1 MAEETLVEFIDPLTI
16 PQGKGPKGKG
26 LSLEGQFDSALC
38 DELASRFGFVS
49 VSHVSYQ
56 LTIKLISKD
65 CWALSGTIDVRLTQ
79 SCVASFEPVKE
90 AFKAEIYERFVTNFE
105 ENEEID
111 VQDASVEP
119 LINGQIPLKEAL
131 FQFVG
136 VQANPYPRVDEAPE
150 TYEFGPKIE
159 KENPFSKLKRLKKT

>member
-1 MAEETLVEFIDPLTI
+1 MTDETLVEFVDPLTI
-16 PQGKGPKGKG
+16 PHGKGIA
-26 LSLEGQFDSALC
+26 LQGQLGSVFC
-38 DELASRFGFVS
+38 DEMATRFGSVS
-49 VSHVSYQ
+49 VDHVAYQ
-56 LTIKLISKD
+56 MTIKLISKD
-65 CWALSGTIDVRLTQ
+65 CWALSGTIDVHLTQ
-79 SCVASFEPVKE
+79 SCVASHEPVKE
-90 AFKAEIYERFVTNFE
+90 AFKEDIYERFVSDFE

-136 VQANPYPRVDEAPE
+136 VHADSYPRVDNAPE

-159 KENPFSKLKRLKKT
+159 KENPFSKLNQLKKT